1 VKARLYDAG
10 ARRSRSL
17 EADRSTLL
25 AEAQGRVLEIGAG
38 TGLNARHYPHGVDV
52 VYTEPDPAMALR
64 VPVVAA
70 AAEELPF
77 DDGSFDTV
85 VSTLVLCSVSD
96 LEQAIA
102 EIRRV
107 LASDGR
113 LLFLE
118 HVRAEEGSR
127 LARWQDRLNPAWRAF
142 AGCDCNRRTVDA
154 LARVFRLEV
163 RSARFAPPFA
173 HPVFA
178 GVARSLS

>member
-10 ARRSRSL
+10 ARRSPSL
-17 EADRSTLL
+17 EADRAALL
-25 AEAQGRVLEIGAG
+25 AGAQGHVLEIGTG
-38 TGLNARHYPHGVDV
+38 TGLNVRHYPQGVDV
-52 VYTEPDPAMALR
+52 VYTEPDPAMARR
-64 VPVVAA
+64 VPVVPA

-77 DDGSFDTV
+77 ADGSFDTV

-96 LEQAIA
+96 LDRAIA

-107 LASDGR
+107 LAADGR

-127 LARWQDRLNPAWRAF
+127 LARWQDRLNPAWHAV
-142 AGCDCNRRTVDA
+142 AGCDCNRRTLDA

-163 RSARFAPPFA
+163 RPARFAPPFA
-173 HPVFA
+173 RPVVA
-178 GVARSLS
+178 GVAS

>member
-25 AEAQGRVLEIGAG
+25 AEAQG
-38 TGLNARHYPHGVDV
+38 
-52 VYTEPDPAMALR
+52 
-64 VPVVAA
+64 
-70 AAEELPF
+70 
-77 DDGSFDTV
+77 
-85 VSTLVLCSVSD
+85 
-96 LEQAIA
+96 
-102 EIRRV
+102 RV

-173 HPVFA
+173 HPVVA
-178 GVARSLS
+178 GIARSLS